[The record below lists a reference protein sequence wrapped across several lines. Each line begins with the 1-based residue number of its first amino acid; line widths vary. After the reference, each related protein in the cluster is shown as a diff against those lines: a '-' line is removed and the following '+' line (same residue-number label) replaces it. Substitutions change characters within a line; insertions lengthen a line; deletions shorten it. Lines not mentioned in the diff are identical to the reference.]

1 MADGNTKFW
10 ASYESE
16 PKRAYRFILNLD
28 GQDSWTVT
36 KVTRPSISITEAS
49 HQYLNHTFYYP
60 GRVEYNTVS
69 FTLVD
74 PLTPNS
80 TARMLGIFGASG
92 YSLPSKVAYNTI
104 SKKKSVSAM
113 GTPHIHTVN
122 ADGAIIESFSLIN
135 AWVKNVDFGEF
146 DYSSDDLIN
155 IGVELRYDYVKYT
168 IKAGVEGVGSDANAT
183 KTFGN

>member
-1 MADGNTKFW
+1 MAQGNTKFW
-10 ASYESE
+10 ATQESE
-16 PKRAYRFILNLD
+16 PKRAYRFILNLN
-28 GQDSWTVT
+28 GNDSWTVT
-36 KVTRPSISITEAS
+36 KVTRPSITITEAT

-80 TARMLGIFGASG
+80 TAYALGIIAQSG
-92 YSLPSKVAYNTI
+92 YSLPSRTVYSTI
-104 SKKKSVSAM
+104 SKKQAINAM
-113 GTPHIHTVN
+113 KQPTIHTVN
-122 ADGAIIESFSLIN
+122 AAGKIVESFTLIN

-155 IGVELRYDYVKYT
+155 IGIELRYDFVRYTVK
-168 IKAGVEGVGSDANAT
+168 GGSQVGTDVNAIQ
-183 KTFGN
+183 TFGS